1 MKSDSPQFADLT
13 REEVLLNFNEINWDS
28 YVHSGA
34 FITAEEVEVL
44 RNLQEDGIDNILP
57 DKTLAAELVRVLM
70 KVLRHITA
78 DSAPR
83 QYALTRIEDIL
94 SGTTDLKS
102 VKDSPDLESAG
113 SSLAKSFDPSR
124 HVPLFTT
131 ENGLIDDQPF
141 LRVLRDGDSYSQRTA
156 GMALARLLIVN
167 KSPMEEFVNWL
178 CEQLANSQKNNAS
191 MRAAVLALTI
201 LLRRNEARN
210 LFGQHG
216 GVGYLTKLLKNQGS
230 GANAQLLYEITFCLW
245 TLSFSTEVRGNFM
258 EQGTIPVLCEQVTAA
273 PREKVVRVSLAA
285 LRNLYEGEADT
296 YNTAIIGC
304 GLLKTLKNMR
314 ERQWADPDVAEDVEA
329 VYKALMENYRELSTF
344 ERWAAEVQS
353 KQLKWG
359 LVHQE
364 KFWREN
370 AKELEANEFALLK
383 ELIELLRSEDP
394 DVVSVACYDLGE
406 FVRFYPN
413 GKSIVK
419 NLGAKDLV
427 MSKIGAV
434 EDDKKDEE
442 KRNVERDPR
451 LAEVQRQ
458 ALQCMSKI
466 MVNKWEFMH

>member
-13 REEVLLNFNEINWDS
+13 RREVLNKFSEIDWDS

-34 FITAEEVEVL
+34 FITQEEVEVL
-44 RNLQEDGIDNILP
+44 RKTEDTHIEMILGDP
-57 DKTLAAELVRVLM
+57 TEAAELVRVLM
-70 KVLRHITA
+70 KVLRHITNDA
-78 DSAPR
+78 PPR

-94 SGTTDLKS
+94 SGTS
-102 VKDSPDLESAG
+102 DSGSG
-113 SSLAKSFDPSR
+113 SSSFMTNSFDASQ
-124 HVPLFTT
+124 HVALFTT
-131 ENGLIDDQPF
+131 EDGHIDDQPF
-141 LRVLRDGDSYSQRTA
+141 LRVMRDGDSYSQRTA
-156 GMALARLLIVN
+156 GMSLARLLIN
-167 KSPMEEFVNWL
+167 SKSPMEKFINWL
-178 CEQLANSQKNNAS
+178 CEQLGNSRKNNPS

-216 GVGYLTKLLKNQGS
+216 GIGYLTKLLKNQGA
-230 GANAQLLYEITFCLW
+230 GANAQLLYELTFCLW
-245 TLSFSTEVRGNFM
+245 TLSFCKEVRGNFM

-314 ERQWADPDVAEDVEA
+314 ERQWADPDVADDVEA

-344 ERWAAEVQS
+344 ERWAAEVKS

-370 AKELEANEFALLK
+370 AKELEVNEFALLK
-383 ELIELLRSEDP
+383 ELIELLRSDDP
-394 DVVSVACYDLGE
+394 EVVSVACYDLGE

-427 MSKIGAV
+427 MGKIG
-434 EDDKKDEE
+434 DKE
-442 KRNVERDPR
+442 PP
-451 LAEVQRQ
+451 EVQRH

-466 MVNKWEFMH
+466 MVNKWEFMR